1 MPVLLAIAE
10 DQAEHDPADDAAHGG
25 DSQEVHP
32 QTSHRFLH
40 AAHPEQEIV
49 TAGTRGLTSTS
60 SQHFCPFQLSTV

>member
-1 MPVLLAIAE
+1 MPVLLTIAE

-32 QTSHRFLH
+32 QTFHRFLY

-49 TAGTRGLTSTS
+49 TAGTGWGLGASILHLVNT
-60 SQHFCPFQLSTV
+60 FVRFN